1 MVHLSEARLYD
12 LAMQAIAVSREHW
25 PLVLVRYVASPAS
38 DDDVDLYL
46 EELAANFDRGS
57 RYAIVTDASRQGY
70 LFSLEQRTRVNRWL
84 GDHRDQIIKWSTGN
98 AVVVSSSPLIRGVL
112 AAFYRHFHHY
122 PRKMHNVVGSYAE
135 GVDWALQRLVA
146 ASVIDAKGAEQR
158 REAALRW
165 SPPVQPEE
173 PPVAAPAPTI
183 GPYAPLVEMFDEPV
197 FLVTPAGD
205 LVHANRAATSRYP
218 EPPAW
223 LPRTVALTDTG
234 DAEEPPPCR
243 VSDIETGDGDRLY
256 LVIPER
262 GSSPD
267 PGLSLAE
274 LPPSL
279 RRVARLLAD
288 GLSDK
293 EIAEACGLSFATVRT
308 YVTRI
313 FKRMGVHN
321 RTELA
326 ARLRG

>member
-1 MVHLSEARLYD
+1 MPGGTIRT
-12 LAMQAIAVSREHW
+12 MQCIAVSREHW

-38 DDDVDLYL
+38 DADVDLYL
-46 EELAANFDRGS
+46 EELAANFNRGS

-70 LFSLEQRTRVNRWL
+70 MFSLAQRTRVNRWL
-84 GDHRDQIIKWSTGN
+84 GDHRGQIVKWSTGN

-122 PRKMHNVVGSYAE
+122 PPNLHNIVGSYAE

-146 ASVIDAKGAEQR
+146 ASVLDAKGVEAR

-165 SPPVQPEE
+165 SPPVQPEK
-173 PPVAAPAPTI
+173 PPVAAAAPTT
-183 GPYAPLVEMFDEPV
+183 GPYEPLVEMFDEPV

-205 LVHANRAATSRYP
+205 LVHANRAASLRYP

-223 LPRTVALTDTG
+223 LPRTVALTDEE

-243 VSDIETGDGDRLY
+243 VADIETGGGDRLY

-262 GSSPD
+262 GASPV
-267 PGLSLAE
+267 SLEE

-293 EIAEACGLSFATVRT
+293 EIAEACELSFATVRT